1 MDHLS
6 AVAEN
11 GAAASTGPPPPRANP
26 DLIGHGEAE
35 AALLKA
41 YRSGRLAHAWL
52 LAGPPGIGKATLA
65 YRFAR
70 FVLAGGQ
77 GDLLGDAAPTLA
89 LDNDDPVFRRVA
101 AGSHADLLTVER
113 SLDDRKR
120 LRTVIVVD
128 DVRKAGGFLSLTP
141 AEGGWRVVVVDC
153 ADELN
158 LNAANALLKM
168 LEEPPD
174 KALLLLISHAPGR
187 LLPTVR
193 SRCRR
198 LVMRPLD
205 EGPLGDFLSHHR
217 PQLGDDAAALAR
229 LAEGSPGRALALADQ
244 GGLALYQEMVE
255 LVAGSPELDSE
266 ALHVLAG
273 RLARADAEPAYR
285 TLMDL
290 LVQWLERLVRGG
302 ATGAAPAEVVPGEGA
317 VMRRLLDRR
326 GLEQWT
332 EVWERIRRLAADADR
347 VNLDRKQVVIAAFG
361 ALGAATRP

>member
-1 MDHLS
+1 M
-6 AVAEN
+6 VAEN
-11 GAAASTGPPPPRANP
+11 GAAASAGPPPPRANP
-26 DLIGHGEAE
+26 DLIGHGETE

-41 YRSGRLAHAWL
+41 YRSGRRAHAWL
-52 LAGPPGIGKATLA
+52 LTGPPGIGKATLA

-89 LDNDDPVFRRVA
+89 LDDDDPVFRRVA
-101 AGSHADLLTVER
+101 AGGHADLRTLER
-113 SLDDRKR
+113 TFDDKKRQLRK
-120 LRTVIVVD
+120 VIIVD
-128 DVRKAGGFLSLTP
+128 DVRKTGAFLSLTP
-141 AEGGWRVVVVDC
+141 GEGGWRVVVVDC

-187 LLPTVR
+187 LLPTIR

-205 EGPLGDFLSHHR
+205 EGPLVDFLARHR

-229 LAEGSPGRALALADQ
+229 LAEGSPGRALVLADQ

-266 ALHVLAG
+266 ALHGLAG
-273 RLARADAEPAYR
+273 RLARADAEAAYR
-285 TLMDL
+285 TLLDL

-302 ATGAAPAEVVPGEGA
+302 ATGAAPTEVVPGEGA

-326 GLEQWT
+326 SLEQWT